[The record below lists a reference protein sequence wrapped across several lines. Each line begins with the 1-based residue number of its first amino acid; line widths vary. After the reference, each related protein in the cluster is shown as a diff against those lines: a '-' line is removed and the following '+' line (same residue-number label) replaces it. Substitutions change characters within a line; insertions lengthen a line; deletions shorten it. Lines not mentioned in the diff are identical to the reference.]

1 MPCVSKA
8 AFLKP
13 LRQKTV
19 QFPLPEYGEGSYVVL
34 QALTAPE
41 LLDLQ
46 AKYGKE
52 PSSDNAGFLYDVLC
66 RSMVDDSG
74 TPLFA
79 DAAECKAGVA
89 LSVPAMEA
97 LLKAALDVSGISHRS
112 EEKN

>member
-19 QFPLPEYGEGSYVVL
+19 QFSLPEYGEGAYVVL

-41 LLDLQ
+41 LLELQ
-46 AKYGKE
+46 GKYGKN
-52 PSSDNAGFLYDVLC
+52 PSSDNVGFLYDVLALA
-66 RSMVDDSG
+66 MIDDG
-74 TPLFA
+74 GQRLFA

-89 LSVPAMEA
+89 LSVPAMES
-97 LLKAALDVSGISHRS
+97 LLKAAFEVSGISHRS